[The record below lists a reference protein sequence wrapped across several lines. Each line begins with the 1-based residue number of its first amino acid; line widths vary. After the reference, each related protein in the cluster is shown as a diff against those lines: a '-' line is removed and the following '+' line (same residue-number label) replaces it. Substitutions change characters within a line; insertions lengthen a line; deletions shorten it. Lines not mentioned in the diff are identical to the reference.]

1 MLKKYHLLYSI
12 AIFFLVAILSPSHV
26 FAKMPEELVLY
37 YTFDVAEDDVITD
50 HSGAGNDAMIMGN
63 PERVNG
69 RNGKAL
75 EFKVE
80 GDYLEVPDSDS
91 LKPDEMTI
99 ALWLNWTGDRGT
111 AKPVL
116 KYKFEQFGYVI
127 KIEPPN
133 INLWIYDAQGIHHML
148 RALPKPVPGEWT
160 HLAVTFDGEIHSGYV
175 NGVKAGNDLL
185 WDGPIGHLDVPLLI
199 GATSSDPFT
208 GMIDE
213 IAIYSRGL
221 SEEEVLQTMEE
232 GHGTLAVHPMS
243 KLPICWAN
251 VKADSGL

>member
-1 MLKKYHLLYSI
+1 MLKKYHFLYSI
-12 AIFFLVAILSPSHV
+12 AIFFLIAILSPGHV
-26 FAKMPEELVLY
+26 SAKMPEGLVLY

-50 HSGAGNDAMIMGN
+50 HSDAGNNAMIKGN
-63 PERVNG
+63 PEGVDGKYG
-69 RNGKAL
+69 RAL

-99 ALWLNWTGDRGT
+99 ALWLNWTGEGPD
-111 AKPVL
+111 AKPVK
-116 KYKFEQFGYVI
+116 KYKFGQFGYVI
-127 KIEPPN
+127 KIEAPN
-133 INLWIYDAQGIHHML
+133 INLWIYDAQGIHHMY

-160 HLAVTFDGEIHSGYV
+160 HLAVTFDGEVHRGYV
-175 NGVKAGNDLL
+175 DGVIAGNDLR

-199 GATSSDPFT
+199 GAASDNPFT

-213 IAIYSRGL
+213 LAIYNRGL
-221 SEEEVLQTMEE
+221 SEEEVLETMEE
-232 GHGTLAVHPMS
+232 GHGTFAVHPMS